1 MKMILI
7 SEDENYEFIL
17 EEVRRQ
23 DEYNDL
29 TIGDFD
35 LDVDIILTKLFVE
48 EISPIANTEGNITLL
63 IGSDGYIYEY
73 DSEQRG
79 FRETAVPFGYI
90 RDSITM
96 LLWTQPKPSNYEF
109 VIHQMKAIKSM
120 TKDKLIHRHID
131 ATLKEINKEGKP
143 NE

>member
-7 SEDENYEFIL
+7 SEDENYKLIL

-29 TIGDFD
+29 TIGAFD
-35 LDVDIILTKLFVE
+35 LDADIILVKAFTE
-48 EISPIANTEGNITLL
+48 DISYVANTEGNITLR
-63 IGSDGYIYEY
+63 IENDGYIYEY
-73 DSEQRG
+73 DSEQRLFLG
-79 FRETAVPFGYI
+79 NPVTFGYI

-96 LLWTQPKPSNYEF
+96 LIWFQPKPSNYEF
-109 VIHQMKAIKSM
+109 VIHQMKTIKSM

-131 ATLKEINKEGKP
+131 ATLKEINNGG
-143 NE
+143 